1 MHLLIFHFKI
11 ISYFQG
17 EPGKHVPGVA
27 PPGPPGRP
35 GEMVSNKLGTKNIF
49 TGYKIK

>member
-1 MHLLIFHFKI
+1 LKI
-11 ISYFQG
+11 QG

-35 GEMVSNKLGTKNIF
+35 GEMVGFKE
-49 TGYKIK
+49 KINFLIKKSSVPMILN